1 MKNSCLIAESEEDD
15 NIVDIDSHM
24 IYIIIDKGIS
34 CGGYGSVITI
44 TCILED
50 WKSIESEI
58 AKKSLLLLT

>member
-44 TCILED
+44 TCIPED
-50 WKSIESEI
+50 
-58 AKKSLLLLT
+58 

>member
-15 NIVDIDSHM
+15 KIVDIDSHM
-24 IYIIIDKGIS
+24 IYIIIDKGIY

-50 WKSIESEI
+50 
-58 AKKSLLLLT
+58 